1 MTDEILTIKQVADYL
16 KVNERTIYRLAAS
29 SEIPAFKVGNSW
41 RFKRSELESWITAQQ
56 ADQHKTKSGVKAA
69 DA

>member
-16 KVNERTIYRLAAS
+16 KVNERTIYRLAGN

-41 RFKRSELESWITAQQ
+41 RFKRSELELWIATQQ
-56 ADQHKTKSGVKAA
+56 DQYKTTIAVKAA